1 MHILLKDLE
10 RVIHSQMWGLCWKR
24 FRLKPEALRNPLLA
38 QNKIP
43 WWAICPSFWLTGGK
57 ITNGCGFLASV
68 AGIPPSF
75 HQECFLSSL
84 LRVCL
89 EKETNVLQEKSF
101 FVAQLLLYYYVCVRF
116 ISSLKDYRYCV
127 FPLIASCFHN
137 LGSKVVIYPR
147 L

>member
-1 MHILLKDLE
+1 MPTYYF
-10 RVIHSQMWGLCWKR
+10 S
-24 FRLKPEALRNPLLA
+24 
-38 QNKIP
+38 
-43 WWAICPSFWLTGGK
+43 
-57 ITNGCGFLASV
+57 CGFLASV

-101 FVAQLLLYYYVCVRF
+101 FDAQLLLYYYVCVRF

-127 FPLIASCFHN
+127 FPLIASCFNN
-137 LGSKVVIYPR
+137 LESKSSGLPKAIEPVQKCGAPGCSPV
-147 L
+147 LSQHFSLCSVL